1 MKQLLPI
8 RLIPVTIVLLTLLI
22 PFTGCNTTNSDIEN
36 PDNIFGYWKLDRIVY
51 ETGEVLRPGDGG
63 DYSPDPE
70 NELYWL
76 GFRDIDVQA
85 EGEYH
90 KKLTGGAYCNWA
102 DGWFTEKTGRELD
115 VTLICSRAVCGIA
128 TEFCRV
134 VTTSTGYAFSNGKLI
149 LKFHSQIDGSGQ
161 IQLTSFNPTNGD

>member
-1 MKQLLPI
+1 MKQNKVAIILTI
-8 RLIPVTIVLLTLLI
+8 SFLIVQYA
-22 PFTGCNTTNSDIEN
+22 CNTTSPNTEN
-36 PDNIFGYWKLDRIVY
+36 PDNIFGFWKLDRIVY
-51 ETGEVLRPGDGG
+51 ETGEVLWPDDGG
-63 DYSPDPE
+63 IYSPNPE

-102 DGWFTEKTGRELD
+102 DGWFTEKPGRELN

-128 TEFCRV
+128 TEFCRA

-149 LKFHSQIDGSGQ
+149 LKFYSQIDGSGH